1 MSRAIEP
8 GTTIDHLVIERE
20 LGRGAFANVYLAHDT
35 RLERHVA
42 LKLLAGSAVPDV
54 DSRTLDRFLSEA
66 RVVAGFNSP
75 HIVTL
80 YRLHERPDGAWL
92 LEMEYMPGGTLT
104 EQIRRG
110 LPLAQAE
117 AILRDIV
124 SGLGVAHEA
133 GVLHRDVKPGNVLL
147 ARDGTPKLT
156 DFGLARMIGDDAL
169 LDDGLVGTPRYMA
182 PEVLLGEGSSAQ
194 SDLWSVGVVAYEMLA
209 GHLPFNARDAAEFFA
224 SVQNAPPAPLPPAAG
239 AHLQEAIA
247 SCLAKEA
254 DARPASCGAL
264 LEVLDHSIGVAVPPL
279 PAPRD
284 ERRFLGRREEVARI
298 DAALA
303 AAGDEAGT
311 LLLVG
316 RAGIGKSM
324 VAAEA
329 ARRARAAGFAVVEAK
344 LSAAEGPLATLLH
357 AAHAE
362 SLRVST
368 SGSVGSG
375 TGRQVL
381 RQLLRGEGGPD
392 LQDRQQVLWVL
403 ENLLGDLAAELP
415 PALLVDDAQHATS
428 EDVALLSDLV
438 RQFSRR
444 PFLMLLATRP
454 GSPATADFRADERIE
469 LGGLAEETLYALLE
483 DRMDAPLPP
492 EVVRRIAERSAGQP
506 LLAIEL
512 TRHLAAAGAIARTDD
527 RFELGTGWDEDR
539 VPERLRDV
547 VNARLRK
554 LDEEDRTLLEVA
566 AVDGRAFDGAA
577 VAAVLD
583 LPTLQVLRRLQRL
596 CRDRTLLAPGD
607 PGYCF
612 ADLPLQEVLYEDLAP
627 EFRVELHRA
636 YAQHLEGRAEPVAP
650 ARLARHWEGC
660 GARDQATPY
669 LIEMATAASRPHDMA
684 RAVELGRRA
693 GLLEDPAPVDLN
705 EHAELALSLASALAH
720 RGGAEEAQGLLER
733 LQAASDAGASPLQAL
748 AIEVRCLDLE
758 VRSLGRLDVDEE
770 RLRTATREL
779 AGTAEAGTA
788 QIVLGFLAKR
798 SGDLDRA
805 RAAYLAADA
814 VFEGL
819 GDITRRSR
827 TQDQLGSVALRAGR
841 YDESQRYYH
850 EAANLSDR
858 AGLRASAAV
867 SRANRAAAALS
878 GGILEGLTEDLERA
892 LRTFE
897 LSGNWLHAGQAR
909 LFLAETQYAL
919 GETADALR
927 QVDRGIEAID
937 LAKQRYAAAYAYR
950 LRGTLR
956 AVQGELE
963 AADADVT
970 TALEHGTA
978 AGDPAQI
985 ATAHAALALVATW
998 SGQEARAREA
1008 ATEALRQ
1015 ARETD
1020 QSLDEVVSL
1029 LAEAGLFGLPRD
1041 LLSAA
1046 GEVRC
1051 GDSGDSARALLAAAL
1066 AFLSGDAPALAKHAQ
1081 ELLEVPV
1088 GARRCHAR
1096 LLARWMVAEAALR
1109 AGDEAQA
1116 ERERAAAL
1124 EAAARIGHVWVSRA
1138 LARPGR

>member
-1 MSRAIEP
+1 
-8 GTTIDHLVIERE
+8 
-20 LGRGAFANVYLAHDT
+20 
-35 RLERHVA
+35 VA
-42 LKLLAGSAVPDV
+42 LKLLTGSAVPDV
-54 DSRTLDRFLSEA
+54 DSRTLAGYLSEA
-66 RVVAGFNSP
+66 RVVAGFTSP

-92 LEMEYMPGGTLT
+92 LEMEYVPGGTLT
-104 EQIRRG
+104 DQIRRG

-156 DFGLARMIGDDAL
+156 DFGLARVVGDDAL
-169 LDDGLVGTPRYMA
+169 GLDDGLVGTPRYMA

-194 SDLWSVGVVAYEMLA
+194 SDLWSVGVVAYEMLT
-209 GHLPFNARDAAEFFA
+209 GRLPFSARDAAEFFA
-224 SVQNAPPAPLPPAAG
+224 SVQNAPPDPLPPAVG

-247 SCLAKEA
+247 NCLAKEP

-264 LEVLDHSIGVAVPPL
+264 LEVLDQSMGVAVPPL

-284 ERRFLGRREEVARI
+284 EHEFLGRRAEVARV
-298 DAALA
+298 DAVLA
-303 AAGDEAGT
+303 DASDQAKT

-316 RAGIGKSM
+316 PAGIGKSM

-329 ARRARAAGFAVVEAK
+329 ARRARTAGFAVVEAK
-344 LSAAEGPLATLLH
+344 LSAVEGPLATLLH
-357 AAHAE
+357 AAHAV
-362 SLRVST
+362 SLRAST
-368 SGSVGSG
+368 SGSIGSG
-375 TGRQVL
+375 AARQGF

-428 EDVALLSDLV
+428 EDIALLSDLV

-469 LGGLAEETLYALLE
+469 LDGLTEETLYALLE

-492 EVVRRIAERSAGQP
+492 ALVRRIAQRSGGQP

-512 TRHLAAAGAIARTDD
+512 TRHLAAAGAIARTGA
-527 RFELGTGWDEDR
+527 RFELGTGWDDDR

-547 VNARLRK
+547 VDARLRK
-554 LDEEDRTLLEVA
+554 LDEEDRSLLEVA
-566 AVDGRAFDGAA
+566 SVDGRAFDGTAL
-577 VAAVLD
+577 AAVLD

-627 EFRVELHRA
+627 ELRVELHRA
-636 YAQHLEGRAEPVAP
+636 YAQHLEGREEPVAP

-660 GARDQATPY
+660 GARERATPY
-669 LIEMATAASRPHDMA
+669 LIEMAAAAAQRIEMA
-684 RAVELGRRA
+684 RALELGRRA
-693 GLLEDPAPVDLN
+693 GLLEDPAPVDLS
-705 EHAELALSLASALAH
+705 EHVDLAHSLASALAH
-720 RGGAEEAQGLLER
+720 RGGTEEAQRLLER
-733 LQAASDAGASPLQAL
+733 LQAAADAKASPQQAL
-748 AIEVRCLDLE
+748 AIEVRRLDLE
-758 VRSLGRLDVDEE
+758 VRALGRLDVDEE

-798 SGDLDRA
+798 AGDLDGA

-814 VFEGL
+814 AFEGS

-827 TQDQLGSVALRAGR
+827 TKDQLGSVALRAGR
-841 YDESQRYYH
+841 YDEAQRYYQ
-850 EAANLSDR
+850 EAASFADR
-858 AGLRASAAV
+858 AGLRANAAV
-867 SRANRAAAALS
+867 SRANRAAAALM
-878 GGILEGLTEDLERA
+878 GGELEGLTEDLERA

-897 LSGNWLHAGQAR
+897 LMGNRLHAGQAH
-909 LFLAETQYAL
+909 LFLAETHYAL

-927 QVDRGIEAID
+927 HADRGIEEID
-937 LAKQRYAAAYAYR
+937 LSQHRYAAAYAYR

-956 AVQGELE
+956 AIQGDLG
-963 AADADVT
+963 AADADLT
-970 TALEHGTA
+970 TAIEHGTA
-978 AGDPAQI
+978 AGDPSQI

-998 SGQEARAREA
+998 NRQKARALEA
-1008 ATEALRQ
+1008 GTEALRQ
-1015 ARETD
+1015 AHETD

-1029 LAEAGLFGLPRD
+1029 LAEAGLFGLPRE
-1041 LLSAA
+1041 LLTAA
-1046 GEVRC
+1046 SEVRC
-1051 GDSGDSARALLAAAL
+1051 GDSGDSARAVLAAAL
-1066 AFLSGDAPALAKHAQ
+1066 AYVSGDAPDLAEHAQ

-1088 GARRCHAR
+1088 GARRAHAR
-1096 LLARWMVAEAALR
+1096 LLGHWMAAEAAVR
-1109 AGDEAQA
+1109 AGDEARA
-1116 ERERAAAL
+1116 ERERATAV
-1124 EAAARIGHVWVSRA
+1124 EAAARLGHVWVSQA
-1138 LARPGR
+1138 LRPGP